1 MSTLKYISKTLF
13 SRYLELEIWEPKRT
27 LKVSPRPCLP
37 SRRVLDPFM
46 IRNRCTEDQMIYI
59 ILKIKKSPKKFW
71 WKQSK
76 WSLYVYFF
84 SLFDHLKCLTGCG
97 RQPPRWPLIILNSC
111 LYIVFFHIEFEMVGM
126 TIKES
131 EVTVCDFRG
140 KIIKGIAAFTLI
152 YWIAHS
158 VEIQLPCHENTWA
171 ALWRIPR
178 GEELRPSTNSQH
190 QLLNCEWTILEP
202 CWKWTRLE
210 PCWKQSSIL
219 DWNLMRPW
227 ARIA

>member
-13 SRYLELEIWEPKRT
+13 SHYLELEIWEPKRT

-37 SRRVLDPFM
+37 SRRVLDPFIDKEQM
-46 IRNRCTEDQMIYI
+46 HRGPDDQDVPKEVLIKTISVVSLCVLCSVCLI
-59 ILKIKKSPKKFW
+59 I
-71 WKQSK
+71 
-76 WSLYVYFF
+76 WSV
-84 SLFDHLKCLTGCG
+84 TACG
-97 RQPPRWPLIILNSC
+97 RQPPRWPLIVLSSC
-111 LYIVFFHIEFEMVGM
+111 LCIVFFHVEFELVGM

-131 EVTVCDFRG
+131 EVTVCDFWG
-140 KIIKGIAAFTLI
+140 KIIKGAAFTLI

-171 ALWRIPR
+171 ALWRIPH
-178 GEELRPSTNSQH
+178 GEELRPSTNNQH